1 MGNEDIV
8 CIGVCINDPETG
20 VCLGCGR
27 QPEAVSGGGGETRHA
42 TERLHGDS
50 KGAPSGHPA
59 GTSSGRPT
67 GTSFGHKK
75 NDGTPLSAAEYP
87 LPPQVMQELDTPS
100 D

>member
-1 MGNEDIV
+1 MGPEMGNEDIV

-27 QPEAVSGGGGETRHA
+27 QPEAVSGGGGEARHA
-42 TERLHGDS
+42 TGKLHGDLT
-50 KGAPSGHPA
+50 GALSDRPA
-59 GTSSGRPT
+59 GIFS
-67 GTSFGHKK
+67 GHKK

-87 LPPQVMQELDTPS
+87 LPPQLTQELDTPS